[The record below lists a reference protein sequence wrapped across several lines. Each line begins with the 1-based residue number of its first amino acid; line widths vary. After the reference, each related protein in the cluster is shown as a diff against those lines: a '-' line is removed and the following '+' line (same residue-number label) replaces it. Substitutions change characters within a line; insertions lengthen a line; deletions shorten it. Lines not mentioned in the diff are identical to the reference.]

1 MRSFASTDLNIHA
14 TAQTNNTKT
23 AKGNVCDLMERGN
36 LKSIVFSV
44 ISFPYDVL
52 KSFQISCPNDQ
63 SNCYCPSVGDC
74 EIDRYL
80 VKFTNLVHHNTH
92 QGDHHREYYIT
103 LTATNT
109 ASLSTTTVVDILL
122 DESPPT
128 VGVVWEGLSIDGQAE
143 MDFTSN
149 PVVHARWHG
158 FQDHESGV
166 LLYRVRL
173 AERCMTGAE
182 MENDTNITE
191 VEHDTMTSFAFPSEG
206 QW

>member
-1 MRSFASTDLNIHA
+1 
-14 TAQTNNTKT
+14 
-23 AKGNVCDLMERGN
+23 MERCHGG
-36 LKSIVFSV
+36 KCTI
-44 ISFPYDVL
+44 ICEPFPDNIITT
-52 KSFQISCPNDQ
+52 FQTSCPNDQ
-63 SNCYCPSVGDC
+63 NNCYCPSVGDC
-74 EIDRYL
+74 ETDHYL

-109 ASLSTTTVVDILL
+109 ASLSTTTVVDVLL

-143 MDFTSN
+143 MDCTSN
-149 PVVHARWHG
+149 PVVHVGWHG

-173 AERCMTGAE
+173 AERCMTRAE
-182 MENDTNITE
+182 MENDTNVTE
-191 VEHDTMTSFAFPSEG
+191 VEHDTMTLFAFPSEG
-206 QW
+206 QY